1 MRGNGSKY
9 FASTSTPLVHKSSR
23 KLHKR
28 NLSEPSVTPLAK
40 GKGKAR
46 EPPRGH
52 HARFASVDTNEDRT
66 LTEWPPAGYHSDDEL
81 HLGAAMDLICKG
93 VPVHKGHKRPVPHAR
108 DVYYSTYATT
118 AGNRGEDSDRA
129 NQHDSMTQLMTMRMM
144 GPGPAT
150 HPWETMEQPSYSF
163 YFGQRPGTVTLNQW
177 ASTASVLP
185 SPITLRD
192 SGVLPKQVSLQRI
205 FARLKDLETGL
216 EDDDPEYM
224 YKNLY
229 RKFLVDPDS
238 SRAPHKTLDKQIT
251 DLILVLSRPDHWID
265 FSQPKNNIA
274 TRFIFDTA
282 SVNHDQYV
290 KFFHQLLLSM
300 ELDLRIRSR
309 QHVDGAKEQL
319 LEQLPPAIRWNLA
332 LSRRWR
338 DNVRIEAYGSTAE
351 QGKQGLHPIRGIDA
365 DKSQ

>member
-1 MRGNGSKY
+1 MVHNTSK
-9 FASTSTPLVHKSSR
+9 

-28 NLSEPSVTPLAK
+28 NVSEPSVTPQSK
-40 GKGKAR
+40 GKDR
-46 EPPRGH
+46 ESH
-52 HARFASVDTNEDRT
+52 HTRHAHFAPQDASEDRP
-66 LTEWPPAGYHSDDEL
+66 LTEWPPVGYESEDEL
-81 HLGAAMDLICKG
+81 HLGDAMELICKG

-108 DVYYSTYATT
+108 DVYYSTYSTT
-118 AGNRGEDSDRA
+118 AGNRGDESDRV

-150 HPWETMEQPSYSF
+150 SPWETMEQPSYSF

-177 ASTASVLP
+177 TSTASVLP
-185 SPITLRD
+185 PPLTLRD

-229 RKFLVDPDS
+229 RKFLNDPDAP
-238 SRAPHKTLDKQIT
+238 RAPHKTLDKQIT

-265 FSQPKNNIA
+265 FSQPKNNIV

-282 SVNHDQYV
+282 NVNHDQYL

-351 QGKQGLHPIRGIDA
+351 QGMRKPDRFCGARA
-365 DKSQ
+365 DNGK